1 MNYSQELLKLRDSI
15 HRDIVHRTVK
25 LNGGDD
31 FELELTNPFSVWFTQ
46 NFDDDYQVKVAVIGI
61 CGTTGELITRG
72 ITEDAY
78 GDLYYNDLTMEQL
91 VFLHRQIETESYT
104 IKVI

>member
-1 MNYSQELLKLRDSI
+1 MNYAQEVQKLRDKM
-15 HRDIVHRTVK
+15 HQDIVHRTVK

-31 FELELTNPFSVWFTQ
+31 FELELTNPFSVWTSH
-46 NFDDDYQVKVAVIGI
+46 FDDDCQVKVAVIGI

-78 GDLYYNDLTMEQL
+78 YDFTYNDLTMEHL
-91 VFLHRQIETESYT
+91 VFLQRQIETESYT

>member
-25 LNGGDD
+25 LNNGDD
-31 FELELTNPFSVWFTQ
+31 FELELNLPFSVWTSH
-46 NFDDDYQVKVAVIGI
+46 FDDDCQVKVAVIGI
-61 CGTTGELITRG
+61 CGTTGELITKG

-78 GDLYYNDLTMEQL
+78 YDLGYNDLTMEQL
-91 VFLHRQIETESYT
+91 VFLHRQLETESFT
-104 IKVI
+104 INTI

>member
-31 FELELTNPFSVWFTQ
+31 FELELINPFSVWFTK
-46 NFDDDYQVKVAVIGI
+46 NFDDDYQIKVVVIGI

-72 ITEDAY
+72 ITVDGY
-78 GDLYYNDLTMEQL
+78 YDLNYNDLTMEHL
-91 VFLHRQIETESYT
+91 VYLHRQLETESFT
-104 IKVI
+104 INVI

>member
-1 MNYSQELLKLRDSI
+1 MNYSEQLLKLRDNI

-25 LNGGDD
+25 LNNGDE
-31 FELELTNPFSVWFTQ
+31 FELELNLPFSVWTSH
-46 NFDDDYQVKVAVIGI
+46 FDDDCQVKVAVIGI

-78 GDLYYNDLTMEQL
+78 YELGYNDLTMEQL
-91 VFLHRQIETESYT
+91 VFLHRQIETESFT
-104 IKVI
+104 INTI

>member
-1 MNYSQELLKLRDSI
+1 MNYSQEVQKLRDKI
-15 HRDIVHRTVK
+15 HQDIIHRTVK

-31 FELELTNPFSVWFTQ
+31 FELELTKPFSVWITA
-46 NFDDDYQVKVAVIGI
+46 NFDDDYQVKVAVMGVCGI
-61 CGTTGELITRG
+61 TSELLTKG

-78 GDLYYNDLTMEQL
+78 CNLGYNDLTMEDL

-104 IKVI
+104 INVI

>member
-1 MNYSQELLKLRDSI
+1 MNYSQELLKLRDTI

-46 NFDDDYQVKVAVIGI
+46 NFDDDYQVKVVVIGI
-61 CGTTGELITRG
+61 CGTTGELITKG
-72 ITEDAY
+72 IT
-78 GDLYYNDLTMEQL
+78 GDGYHDLSYNDLTMEHL
-91 VFLHRQIETESYT
+91 VFLQRQIETESFT
-104 IKVI
+104 INVI

>member
-1 MNYSQELLKLRDSI
+1 MNYAQELQKLRDSI

-31 FELELTNPFSVWFTQ
+31 FELELNNPFSVWITA
-46 NFDDDYQVKVAVIGI
+46 NFDDDYQVKVAVMGI
-61 CGTTGELITRG
+61 CGVTGELLTKG

-78 GDLYYNDLTMEQL
+78 CDLGYNDLTMEHL
-91 VFLHRQIETESYT
+91 VFLQRQIEIESYT
-104 IKVI
+104 INVI

>member
-31 FELELTNPFSVWFTQ
+31 FELELTSPFSVWFTR
-46 NFDDDYQVKVAVIGI
+46 NFDDDYQIKVVVIGI
-61 CGTTGELITRG
+61 CGTTGELITKG
-72 ITEDAY
+72 ITVDGY
-78 GDLYYNDLTMEQL
+78 YDLNYNDLTMEHL
-91 VFLHRQIETESYT
+91 VYLQRQIETESFT
-104 IKVI
+104 INVI

>member
-1 MNYSQELLKLRDSI
+1 MNYSQELSKLRDTI
-15 HRDIVHRTVK
+15 HRDIVHRTVR
-25 LNGGDD
+25 LNQGDD
-31 FELELTNPFSVWFTQ
+31 FELELTSPFSVWFTQ

-91 VFLHRQIETESYT
+91 VFLHRQIETESYI